1 MHALEQKILAEG
13 IVLSEEVLKVDSFL
27 NHQIDPVMMQLIG
40 QEFARLFKDAGITK
54 IITIEASGIAPAVMA
69 GLELGVPVIFAR
81 KYQSL
86 TLKDDLYRSKVF
98 SFTKQTESTIAIS
111 NKHISSTDKVLVID
125 DFLANGQ
132 AALGLAD
139 LIHQANAE
147 VAGIGIVIEK
157 SFQPGRDLLLEKGYR
172 VESLAR
178 VKSLTNGT
186 VEFVRD

>member
-1 MHALEQKILAEG
+1 MHALEQKILSEG
-13 IVLSEEVLKVDSFL
+13 IVLSDQVLKVDAFL
-27 NHQIDPVMMQLIG
+27 NHQIDPVLMQQLG
-40 QEFARLFKDAGITK
+40 KEFAARFKDAGITK

-86 TLKDDLYRSKVF
+86 TLKDYLYRSKVF
-98 SFTKQTESTIAIS
+98 SFTKHIESTIAIS
-111 NKHISSTDKVLVID
+111 NKHINSSDKALVID

-139 LIHQANAE
+139 LIHQAKAE
-147 VAGIGIVIEK
+147 VVGIGIVIEK
-157 SFQPGRDLLLEKGYR
+157 SFQPGRQLLLDKGYR

-178 VKSLTNGT
+178 VKSLENGA